1 MLGGGQGNGCVS
13 ERQRAAT
20 VRRFSEVRKQRAHSR
35 IAWGDFPVRNGMIVS
50 HLWRTGKR
58 AVAIA
63 SIGLMVAILAV
74 PETSLAAS
82 QQAPSGIHQFRPS
95 DGVGDSPTMP

>member
-1 MLGGGQGNGCVS
+1 MQVTVVYRNGNVQQRFVAFLRCESSEPIHEQLG
-13 ERQRAAT
+13 
-20 VRRFSEVRKQRAHSR
+20 
-35 IAWGDFPVRNGMIVS
+35 GDFPMKMGMIVS

-82 QQAPSGIHQFRPS
+82 HQAPSGIDQFLPA